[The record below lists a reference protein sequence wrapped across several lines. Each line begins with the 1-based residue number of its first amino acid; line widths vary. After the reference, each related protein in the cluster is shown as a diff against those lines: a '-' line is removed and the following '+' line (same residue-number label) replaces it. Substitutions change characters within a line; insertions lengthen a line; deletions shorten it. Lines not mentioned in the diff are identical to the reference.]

1 MHPCFRT
8 FIRQYVVAVVGALVP
23 VVLTTFLSLPMRLG
37 PFRGDQQSAGAA
49 VERHL
54 T

>member
-1 MHPCFRT
+1 MHPYLRT
-8 FIRQYVVAVVGALVP
+8 FIRQYLAVVAGALVP
-23 VVLTTFLSLPMRLG
+23 VVLTTFLSIPMNLGILP
-37 PFRGDQQSAGAA
+37 GDQQTASVA

>member
-1 MHPCFRT
+1 MHPYLRT
-8 FIRQYVVAVVGALVP
+8 FIRQYVAVVAGALVP
-23 VVLTTFLSLPMRLG
+23 VVLTTFISLPMNLETL
-37 PFRGDQQSAGAA
+37 PGDQATASVA

>member
-1 MHPCFRT
+1 MHPCLRT
-8 FIRQYVVAVVGALVP
+8 FIRQYVAVVAGALVP
-23 VVLTTFLSLPMRLG
+23 VVLTTFLSVPMSLG
-37 PFRGDQQSAGAA
+37 TYPGDQQSASVA